1 MGTSQSIV
9 VYQERN
15 VPLLVTIE
23 NIVILQHTSLALA
36 GFIIAGRIGTL
47 ATKNRYNRY
56 AHFCCALDGVDI
68 PICRYSTVT
77 KIASPPKT
85 GTKTATVPNFGNH
98 QNEEES

>member
-68 PICRYSTVT
+68 HKNR
-77 KIASPPKT
+77 SPPKT